1 MDPNENIYL
10 DNNATTPV
18 DPEVLEAM
26 LPYFKNVFGNP
37 SSIHAHGQQ
46 ARRGLDIAR
55 EQTALII
62 NADPEEIIFTSGAT
76 EANNMAI
83 LGHQQAL
90 QPKRAHILTSAVEH
104 YAVLNP
110 VAHLDRGGLAKVS
123 YAVVNRDGVINLD
136 QFISALQNHVT
147 LVSVMAANNDVGTI
161 QPFEKLADLAASNG
175 AVFHTD
181 AVQAVGKIPLDV
193 SRTSIHMLSFSA
205 HKIYGPKGV
214 GALYVKRGTHIAPIV
229 FGGHQESRKR
239 AGTEAL
245 ANIVGFGKACELAYQ
260 RLAADTAT
268 IAALKDELEHR
279 LRNISG
285 VTIHGA
291 TAPRLAGTTS
301 ASFAG
306 IEAETLLMA
315 MDLRGISIA
324 TGSACSSEA
333 HDPSHVLTAM
343 GVPASLA
350 RQTIRFSIGHSNT
363 REDIRRAV
371 EVLISI
377 LDRLRQ

>member
-1 MDPNENIYL
+1 MNLKQNIYL
-10 DNNATTPV
+10 DNNATTPL

-26 LPYFKNVFGNP
+26 LPYFKGTFGNP
-37 SSIHAHGQQ
+37 SSIHTHGQQ

-55 EQTALII
+55 EQAALII
-62 NADPEEIIFTSGAT
+62 NADPEEIIFASGAT

-90 QPKRAHILTSAVEH
+90 LPKRPHILTSVIEH

-110 VAHLDRGGLAKVS
+110 VAHLDRNGLAQVS
-123 YAVVNRDGVINLD
+123 YAVVDSDGVINPD
-136 QFISALQNHVT
+136 QYISALQNQVT

-161 QPFEKLADLAASNG
+161 QSFAKLADSAAASG

-193 SRTSIHMLSFSA
+193 SRSNIHMLSFSA

-214 GALYVKRGTHIAPIV
+214 GALYVKRGTRIAPIV
-229 FGGHQESRKR
+229 FGGHQEYRKR
-239 AGTEAL
+239 AGTESL
-245 ANIVGFGKACELAYQ
+245 ANIVGFGKACELARQ
-260 RLAADTAT
+260 RLAADATA
-268 IAALKDELEHR
+268 IGALKEELENR

-291 TAPRLAGTTS
+291 AAPRLVGTTNV
-301 ASFAG
+301 SFEG
-306 IEAETLLMA
+306 IEGETLLMA

-324 TGSACSSEA
+324 TGSACNSESK
-333 HDPSHVLTAM
+333 DPSHVLTAM
-343 GVPASLA
+343 GVPPPLA
-350 RQTIRFSIGHSNT
+350 RRTIRFSIGRTNT
-363 REDIRRAV
+363 REDILQTVAT
-371 EVLISI
+371 LTSI
-377 LDRLRQ
+377 LERLRQ